1 MVAFASLVR
10 ADRILEGFGPD
21 GAPIIHENAA
31 LLIENGK
38 VVAIGEADAMLR
50 AHPNADLVGGA
61 GKVVIPGL
69 INAHHHVGLTPFQL
83 GSPDHPLE
91 LWFASRLAL
100 RDVDLRL
107 DTLFSAFEM
116 IASGVTT
123 VQHLHSRAPGGV
135 EDVVAASHKVVGAYR
150 EIGMRASYS
159 MALRDQNRLV
169 YADDADFTASV
180 PETLRPSLKAYFA
193 RFTLP
198 LSDQVAIFDALRS
211 DLAGEDRIALQLAP
225 ANLHWLSDEALA
237 LAAELSAKHAMPL
250 HVHVLETPYQKAYAQ
265 RRTGGSA
272 VDHLG
277 RFGLLSDKLTMGH
290 GVWLTAKDIET
301 CAAHGVRIC
310 HNCSSNFRL
319 KSGIAPVNRFLAE
332 RVPVA
337 LGIDEAGINDDR
349 DMLQEMRLVLRAH
362 REPGIDAPHPSP
374 TDVMRMATQHG
385 AGTTPFGDR
394 IGRLSPG
401 AEADLAILDWR
412 EITWPYQD
420 EETPLIDVIV
430 MRAKARAVETVMVAG
445 EVIYHEG
452 HFTRLDR
459 AAIHDQ
465 IAEAFARPLT
475 EAEEARKQLAAA
487 VFPHVKAFYDKWLPE
502 TPAPTHTWPNARGFE
517 DRLLLP
523 PLQGEGWGG
532 VNAAS
537 HSEAP

>member
-1 MVAFASLVR
+1 MNSAEAPTVIVR
-10 ADRILEGFGPD
+10 GDWIVEGFD
-21 GAPIIHENAA
+21 AAGAPVIHEDAA
-31 LLIENGK
+31 LLVENGRVTSIGPAAVILK
-38 VVAIGEADAMLR
+38 SHPHATAIGGR
-50 AHPNADLVGGA
+50 

-135 EDVVAASHKVVGAYR
+135 EDVVAASRKVIGAYR
-150 EIGMRASYS
+150 EIGLRASYS

-169 YADDADFTASV
+169 YEDDAAFTARV
-180 PETLRPSLKAYFA
+180 PADLQPALRDYFR

-198 LSDQVAIFDALRS
+198 LSDQIAIFDALRAETTGDS
-211 DLAGEDRIALQLAP
+211 RIALQLAP

-250 HVHVLETPYQKAYAQ
+250 HMHVLETPYQKEYAR

-272 VDHLG
+272 IDHLD
-277 RFGLLSDKLTMGH
+277 RFGLLSDRLTIGH
-290 GVWLTAKDIET
+290 GVWLTARDIET
-301 CAAHGVRIC
+301 CAGHGVRIC

-319 KSGIAPVNRFLAE
+319 KSGVAPVNRFLAQE
-332 RVPVA
+332 IPVA

-362 REPGIDAPHPSP
+362 REPGIDSAHPSAAQ
-374 TDVMRMATQHG
+374 VFRMATEHG
-385 AGTTPFGDR
+385 AGTTPFGASL
-394 IGRLSPG
+394 GHLSPG
-401 AEADLAILDWR
+401 AAADLAILDWR
-412 EITWPYQD
+412 EITWPWQD
-420 EETPLIDVIV
+420 SGTPLIDVIV
-430 MRAKARAVETVMVAG
+430 MRAKAKAVETVMVAG

-452 HFTRLDR
+452 RFTRLDR
-459 AAIHDQ
+459 EAVLAG
-465 IAEAFARPLT
+465 IADAFARPLS
-475 EAEEARKQLAAA
+475 EAEEARKRLAEA
-487 VFPHVKAFYDKWLPE
+487 VFPHVKAFYDRWLPE
-502 TPAPTHTWPNARGFE
+502 TPAPPHSFPNARE
-517 DRLLLP
+517 
-523 PLQGEGWGG
+523 
-532 VNAAS
+532 
-537 HSEAP
+537 

>member
-1 MVAFASLVR
+1 MTAATSLVR
-10 ADRILEGFGPD
+10 ADRILEGLGPD

-31 LLIENGK
+31 LLVEGGRIA
-38 VVAIGEADAMLR
+38 AIGPAE
-50 AHPNADLVGGA
+50 DLIGRNPGAPVNGGA

-135 EDVVAASHKVVGAYR
+135 EDVVAASRKVVGAYR
-150 EIGMRASYS
+150 DIGMRASYS

-169 YADDADFTASV
+169 YADDADFTA
-180 PETLRPSLKAYFA
+180 TLPDALKPAMKAYFE

-198 LSDQVAIFDALRS
+198 LSDQVAIFDALRAE
-211 DLAGEDRIALQLAP
+211 LAGEDRIALQLAP

-237 LAAELSAKHAMPL
+237 LSAELSAKHGMPL
-250 HVHVLETPYQKAYAQ
+250 HMHVLETPYQKAYAR

-272 VDHLG
+272 VDHLA

-290 GVWLTAKDIET
+290 GVWLTEKDIAT

-332 RVPVA
+332 RIPVA

-362 REPGIDAPHPSP
+362 REPGIDAPHPAP
-374 TDVMRMATQHG
+374 ADVLRMATENG
-385 AGTTPFGDR
+385 ALTTPFGAS

-401 AEADLAILDWR
+401 SAADLAILDWHT
-412 EITWPYQD
+412 ITWPYQD
-420 EETPLIDVIV
+420 AATPLIDVIV
-430 MRAKARAVETVMVAG
+430 MRAKAQAVETVMVAG

-452 HFTRLDR
+452 KFTRIDR
-459 AAIHDQ
+459 DAILAEL
-465 IAEAFARPLT
+465 AEAFARPLS
-475 EAEEARKQLAAA
+475 EAEEARKHLAAA
-487 VFPHVKAFYDKWLPE
+487 IFTHVKAFYDKWLPE
-502 TPAPTHTWPNARGFE
+502 TPAPTHTWPNAR
-517 DRLLLP
+517 
-523 PLQGEGWGG
+523 
-532 VNAAS
+532 V
-537 HSEAP
+537 

>member
-1 MVAFASLVR
+1 MTAATSIVR
-10 ADRILEGFGPD
+10 GRWILEGFGPD
-21 GAPIIHENAA
+21 GAPILHEDAA
-31 LLIENGK
+31 LRIEDGR
-38 VVAIGEADAMLR
+38 VAAIGPADAMIR
-50 AHPNADLVGGA
+50 QHPDAPVTGGR

-69 INAHHHVGLTPFQL
+69 VNAHHHVGLTPFQL

-123 VQHLHSRAPGGV
+123 VQHLHSRAPGGI
-135 EDVVAASHKVVGAYR
+135 EDVLGASRKVVGAYR

-169 YADDADFTASV
+169 YADDADFTASL
-180 PETLRPSLKAYFA
+180 PDALKPAMKAYFE

-198 LSDQVAIFDALRS
+198 LADQVAIFEALRAE
-211 DLAGEDRIALQLAP
+211 LAGEERIALQLAP

-237 LAAELSAKHAMPL
+237 LSAELSTKRGLPL
-250 HVHVLETPYQKAYAQ
+250 HMHVLETPYQKEYAR

-272 VDHLG
+272 VDHLA

-290 GVWLTAKDIET
+290 GVWLTDTDIET

-332 RVPVA
+332 RIPVA

-362 REPGIDAPHPSP
+362 REPGIDAPHPSAMQ
-374 TDVMRMATQHG
+374 VLRMATENG
-385 AGTTPFGDR
+385 ALTTPFSAT

-401 AEADLAILDWR
+401 SAADLAVLDWR
-412 EITWPYQD
+412 AITWPYQD
-420 EETPLIDVIV
+420 AETPIVDVIV
-430 MRAKARAVETVMVAG
+430 MRAKAQAVETVMVAG
-445 EVIYHEG
+445 EVIYQEG
-452 HFTRLDR
+452 RFTRLDR
-459 AAIHDQ
+459 DAILAEL
-465 IAEAFARPLT
+465 AEAFARPLS
-475 EAEEARKQLAAA
+475 EAEEARKRLAAA

-502 TPAPTHTWPNARGFE
+502 TAPPTHTWPNARM
-517 DRLLLP
+517 
-523 PLQGEGWGG
+523 
-532 VNAAS
+532 
-537 HSEAP
+537 